1 MKKTLLLFTV
11 LCAAYNLSAQ
21 SCDETLPISIDFSDP
36 NIIPVC
42 WNVID
47 ADVDG
52 HNWSIS
58 DLGGGN
64 NGLQS
69 ASYLQSEGRPLTP
82 DNWVITNAIDLT
94 AYNSSSSITLTW
106 RVITPDW
113 SFDKE
118 NYAVYAANGNQ
129 ISDFISSPVVFQEN
143 LDNSD
148 ASGVWANRSFNI
160 SSLAGQM
167 VYIAFRHYNVTDQNV
182 IDIDDVSLTSSTLGI
197 EDFNKE
203 NFRYYYS
210 SDSETLTLKSINKT
224 LSSISIYN
232 ILGQGVIYKKLYDS
246 VENINLSSL
255 VKGVYIAQ
263 IEIDNTIKAIKFLK
277 S

>member
-11 LCAAYNLSAQ
+11 LCATYNLRAQ
-21 SCDETLPISIDFSDP
+21 SCKETLPISIDFSDP

-42 WNVID
+42 WDTID
-47 ADVDG
+47 ADQDG
-52 HNWSIS
+52 YNWTIS

-64 NGLQS
+64 KGLQS
-69 ASYLQSEGRPLTP
+69 ASYTPATGPLTP

-94 AYNSSSSITLTW
+94 GYSTSSNITLTW

-129 ISDFISSPVVFQEN
+129 ISDFTSSPVMFQEN

-182 IDIDDVSLTSSTLGI
+182 IDIDDVSLTSSTLAA

-203 NFRYYYS
+203 NFKYYYS
-210 SDSETLTLKSINKT
+210 SDVETLILKSMGKPLN
-224 LSSISIYN
+224 SISIYS
-232 ILGQGVIYKKLYDS
+232 ILGQSVMNKKLYNT

-255 VKGVYIAQ
+255 VDGVYIAL
-263 IEIDNTIKAIKFLK
+263 IEIDNSTKAIKFLK
-277 S
+277 N